1 MKEII
6 AFIIAVTMMPVTCAC
21 GPDPAKEIIGRW
33 DGTESVDNANSTYS
47 YVFYEGGAY
56 DQYRNKDG
64 EEKED
69 YYTSGHG
76 TWSIVDDSNLRI
88 VDYAVGATTFEFELE
103 DGTLILDGE
112 TFTKGDI

>member
-1 MKEII
+1 MKKMI
-6 AFIIAVTMMPVTCAC
+6 AFIAAVIMMSVTCSC
-21 GPDPAKEIIGRW
+21 GSDPTKEIIGRW
-33 DGTESVDNANSTYS
+33 DGTESIDNANSTYS

-76 TWSIVDDSNLRI
+76 TWSIVDDSHLRI
-88 VDYAVGATTFEFELE
+88 VDYAVGATTFEFEFE
-103 DGTLILDGE
+103 NGNLILDGE